1 MGTFSIKANMKGVDK
16 IEKLHYDFTKPL
28 NMQCNIYLKQIYDY
42 LIMINDVSKELFKF
56 CVDLLETYEKR
67 YAKPDQDLINAT
79 LKTTLDLVFLDDD
92 DQTEE
97 DFIEMQ
103 RNKKDNFSMSNV
115 DIDSANIG
123 NDDDE

>member
-1 MGTFSIKANMKGVDK
+1 M
-16 IEKLHYDFTKPL
+16 
-28 NMQCNIYLKQIYDY
+28 
-42 LIMINDVSKELFKF
+42 
-56 CVDLLETYEKR
+56 ETYEKR